1 TAAAFHPPS
10 SSILFILWQR
20 GNKAHRRCTQVTNAG
35 ARFFR
40 CRTGTLTTVQFSER
54 AMLMPNKAVVNEISQ
69 DGGFNDKLYYY
80 PH

>member
-1 TAAAFHPPS
+1 S
-10 SSILFILWQR
+10 
-20 GNKAHRRCTQVTNAG
+20 AG
-35 ARFFR
+35 TEKCR

-69 DGGFNDKLYYY
+69 DGGFGDKLYYY